1 MQAIRCDHLTKVC
14 DGITVVNDLC
24 LEVREGEVFGLIG
37 PNGAGKSTTLRM
49 LAGLVRPTSGA
60 CYINGTR
67 IAVNRTEGAEMTGY
81 MPENIRFAVDRTTEE
96 ILGAAP
102 GLSGLKRIAR
112 QKRIS
117 DLLALVGLEQYARVR
132 VKDYSGELQRRLGIA
147 RALVN
152 DPNVVLLD
160 EPTANL
166 EPREARECH
175 RIIRSIAGCGTTVLF
190 SSQILSEIGRVC
202 TSAGVLIN
210 GKLIACSNRE
220 VPSVLSGAEREVPV
234 SPAR

>member
-1 MQAIRCDHLTKVC
+1 MQAILCDHLTKVY
-14 DGITVVNDLC
+14 DGITVVNGLC

-37 PNGAGKSTTLRM
+37 PDGAGKSTTLRM

-67 IAVNRTEGAEMTGY
+67 VAVHSIEESGRTGY
-81 MPENIRFAVDRTTEE
+81 MPENIRFAGDHTAEE

-102 GLSGLKRIAR
+102 RLSGLKRIAR

-117 DLLALVGLEQYARVR
+117 DLLALVGLEQYARVQ

-166 EPREARECH
+166 APRGAHECH
-175 RIIRSIAGCGTTVLF
+175 RIIRSIADHGTTVLF
-190 SSQILSEIGRVC
+190 SSQVLSEVGRVC

-210 GKLIACSNRE
+210 GKLVACSNQE
-220 VPSVLSGAEREVPV
+220 VPSVLSDAEREVPV

>member
-1 MQAIRCDHLTKVC
+1 MQAILCDHLTKVYN
-14 DGITVVNDLC
+14 GIPVVNDLC

-37 PNGAGKSTTLRM
+37 PDGAGKSTTLRM

-60 CYINGTR
+60 CYVNGTR
-67 IAVNRTEGAEMTGY
+67 VAVNRSEGAEKAGY
-81 MPENIRFAVDRTTEE
+81 MPERIRFIGDRTAEE
-96 ILGAAP
+96 ILGAAA
-102 GLSGLKRIAR
+102 GLSGLKGIDSTRRIR
-112 QKRIS
+112 
-117 DLLALVGLEQYARVR
+117 DHLALVGLEQHAGVQVR
-132 VKDYSGELQRRLGIA
+132 EYSEGMQRRLGIA

-152 DPNVVLLD
+152 NPEVVLLD

-175 RIIRSIAGCGTTVLF
+175 RIIRSIAGHGTTVLF
-190 SSQILSEIGRVC
+190 SSQFLSDVGRVC
-202 TSAGVLIN
+202 MSAGVLIN

-220 VPSVLSGAEREVPV
+220 VPSVLSDTEREVPV